1 MEATDTIASRVARV
15 DWAQIRA
22 TLDERGYALVP
33 PLLSAPDCAE
43 LANLYDHREHFR
55 SRVDMAR
62 LRFGVGDYKYFA
74 APLPLL
80 VTALREEFY
89 RRVVTIAN
97 DWMEALRLETYF
109 PPRLVEFIEHC
120 HRAGQIKPTPLMLH
134 YTAGGYNCLHQDL
147 YGDLVFPLQF
157 TVMLSDPTRD
167 FDGGEFLLVEQRP
180 RAQSRGHAIMLR
192 QGEAILFA
200 TRYRPVRG
208 TRGWYRVNVRH
219 GVSPVKRG
227 HRMTLGIIFHDAK

>member
-1 MEATDTIASRVARV
+1 
-15 DWAQIRA
+15 
-22 TLDERGYALVP
+22 
-33 PLLSAPDCAE
+33 
-43 LANLYDHREHFR
+43 
-55 SRVDMAR
+55 
-62 LRFGVGDYKYFA
+62 
-74 APLPLL
+74 
-80 VTALREEFY
+80 
-89 RRVVTIAN
+89 
-97 DWMEALRLETYF
+97 
-109 PPRLVEFIEHC
+109 
-120 HRAGQIKPTPLMLH
+120 
-134 YTAGGYNCLHQDL
+134 L